1 MSRGSKPMVEVEVNW
16 RNETRGGG
24 LWVRTDRDVE
34 VCLPLSR
41 IEVHGDR
48 QRGATVTVVL
58 PEDLAIEKGL
68 V

>member
-1 MSRGSKPMVEVEVNW
+1 MRGDKPMVEVELIY

-24 LWVRTDRDVE
+24 LWVEKDDLTE

-41 IEVHGDR
+41 IEVHGEKKKN
-48 QRGATVTVVL
+48 AVVTIVM
-58 PEDLAIEKGL
+58 PEDLATEKGL